1 MDSKWGWGTVIISIM
16 AISFAI
22 LLFVFP
28 WKFGE
33 FNKNLQE
40 VNYIISY
47 TSLIFSAG
55 ALLVASLAFKASV
68 TGPKLKLQI
77 VPYDAKKTGPALR
90 IDADGKIDLS
100 RPYNEWSLNLINIGK
115 VSAINPLVK
124 IEFYNIF
131 FGEND
136 LEGWMPIE
144 HAHAMGW
151 YGFQWIPGQSHS
163 SMIHVGFKTKL
174 PTFFFHGQ
182 FVENPKA
189 PKLKIT
195 IAADKM
201 KTTSYTLPIKIVS
214 L

>member
-68 TGPKLKLQI
+68 TGPKLKLEI
-77 VPYDAKKTGPALR
+77 VPYDSEKMGPVDRQHKT
-90 IDADGKIDLS
+90 
-100 RPYNEWSLNLINIGK
+100 RP
-115 VSAINPLVK
+115 
-124 IEFYNIF
+124 FR
-131 FGEND
+131 
-136 LEGWMPIE
+136 
-144 HAHAMGW
+144 
-151 YGFQWIPGQSHS
+151 
-163 SMIHVGFKTKL
+163 
-174 PTFFFHGQ
+174 
-182 FVENPKA
+182 
-189 PKLKIT
+189 
-195 IAADKM
+195 
-201 KTTSYTLPIKIVS
+201 
-214 L
+214 